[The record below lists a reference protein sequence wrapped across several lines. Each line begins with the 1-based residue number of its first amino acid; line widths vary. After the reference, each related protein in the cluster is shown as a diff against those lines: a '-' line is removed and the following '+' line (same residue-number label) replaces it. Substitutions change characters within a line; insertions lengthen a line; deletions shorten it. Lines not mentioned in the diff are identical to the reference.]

1 MKDFDNASSAL
12 GNLSK
17 EKGDKNYENLSLIS
31 QIQFVRDGMYLVCS
45 KIIEKDK
52 TNKIRYQYFN
62 IDDGGGQKDG
72 NTSESS
78 KGGAKDIKFGNF

>member
-1 MKDFDNASSAL
+1 
-12 GNLSK
+12 
-17 EKGDKNYENLSLIS
+17 
-31 QIQFVRDGMYLVCS
+31 MYLVCS